1 MQRKE
6 SSDPSSCSFNLCSSR
21 EIGGKKTKAAGETVI
36 RVEVGYISH
45 LPFISFIKELLLF
58 LSSFTY

>member
-21 EIGGKKTKAAGETVI
+21 EIGGKKTKGAGEIVI
-36 RVEVGYISH
+36 RVEVGYNISR
-45 LPFISFIKELLLF
+45 LPFISSIKELLLF
-58 LSSFTY
+58 